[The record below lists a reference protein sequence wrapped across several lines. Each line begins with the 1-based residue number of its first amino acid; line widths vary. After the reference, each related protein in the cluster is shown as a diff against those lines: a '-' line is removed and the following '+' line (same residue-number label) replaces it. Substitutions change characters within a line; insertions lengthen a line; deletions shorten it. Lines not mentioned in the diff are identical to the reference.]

1 MSSYRTMT
9 FLMHWD
15 FLLLPVDAGPPVGTV
30 GKRAGVWRGRAAGRT
45 VRPPTAAANWLVQE
59 GSSSLSL
66 RERGTTL
73 PPPRHSATG
82 APPKVEVGG
91 WEEGSSYT
99 LTNVCYTCAKS
110 GVTS

>member
-1 MSSYRTMT
+1 MSSYRTMM

-15 FLLLPVDAGPPVGTV
+15 FLLLPVDAGQPVGTV
-30 GKRAGVWRGRAAGRT
+30 GKRAGDWRGRAAGRT

-59 GSSSLSL
+59 GSSSLSFH
-66 RERGTTL
+66 ERGTTL

-91 WEEGSSYT
+91 WEEGSYT